1 MKKRNY
7 SFFALLPLVAALFI
21 ISCSKEESTDIT
33 TPNATLQ
40 VKTGNS
46 DGDTTVSYPVQVYVF
61 QGEVCRAVQTIG
73 DAGQTLSIPLV
84 EGTYTLYAIGGAA
97 HTDYTLPG
105 QNDATPASIITL
117 NSGHSHAD
125 LMTATATA
133 TLVDG
138 GTNTVV
144 LGMERK
150 TLMIQDVTISQVPAA
165 ATAVSITIAPLWQNI
180 TVDGNYDGAAGNA
193 TIALSQQGSSRT
205 WVADDSVNLL
215 PPSSQPAS
223 ISVNITVDGTTQ
235 SYTYSSSD
243 QLEAGYKI
251 SIDGTYTEAVGVTLS
266 GTITGATWQGE
277 HTISFTFNSG
287 GTSDNGSDNGNNSGF
302 PTVGDTYQGCYV
314 LASEVA
320 TDGQSTTVTLLS
332 PNETTCHPTSNE
344 VTAAV
349 TQCSVAGIS
358 GWAVPTQEQMILV
371 STYLHELSPTSSSK
385 YLYRMTNGNYGYRQ
399 INNSID
405 TGWGIEAVAT
415 TSYYLR
421 PVAVVTLTND

>member
-1 MKKRNY
+1 MKNKNY
-7 SFFALLPLVAALFI
+7 GFIALLPLVATMLI
-21 ISCSKEESTDIT
+21 TSCSKEETSAIT

-40 VKTGNS
+40 VKTGTS
-46 DGDTTVSYPVQVYVF
+46 EGDTTVSYPVQVYVF

-84 EGTYTLYAIGGAA
+84 EGTYTLYAIGGAS
-97 HTDYTLPG
+97 HTDYTLPT
-105 QNDATPASIITL
+105 QATATPASIITL

-150 TLMIQDVTISQVPAA
+150 TMMIQEVTINQVPAA
-165 ATAVSITIAPLWQNI
+165 ATAVSITFAPLRQNI
-180 TVDGNYDGAAGNA
+180 TINGSYDGTAGDA
-193 TIALSQQGSSRT
+193 TIALTQQGESRT
-205 WVADDSVNLL
+205 WVADNSVNLL

-223 ISVNITVDGTTQ
+223 ISVNITIDGTTQ

-287 GTSDNGSDNGNNSGF
+287 GSSDNGSNNGF
-302 PTVGDTYQGCYV
+302 PAVGDTYLGCYV

-320 TDGQSTTVTLLS
+320 ADGQSAQITLLS
-332 PNETTCHPTSNE
+332 PIEENCLPTAS
-344 VTAAV
+344 
-349 TQCSVAGIS
+349 SVASTLASFNVQGVS
-358 GWAVPTQEQMILV
+358 GWAVPTESQIQLV
-371 STYLHELSPTSSSK
+371 EEYLLVDDPSTRAKYYLYLMSDGTFGCRQFGVVGGGGWGTPVSPT
-385 YLYRMTNGNYGYRQ
+385 LYR
-399 INNSID
+399 
-405 TGWGIEAVAT
+405 
-415 TSYYLR
+415 LR
-421 PVAVVTLTND
+421 PVAVVSLPNN